1 MNQGVET
8 ESHRESSANDFAV
21 EFYLRF
27 WQFSFAFAGALEA
40 EIPEPSLQSFVPRS
54 ARSTLSTH
62 IKYAKKGVLKSP
74 TWKAN

>member
-8 ESHRESSANDFAV
+8 ESHRESSASDFAG
-21 EFYLRF
+21 EFYLRL
-27 WQFSFAFAGALEA
+27 WQCFFAFAGALEA
-40 EIPEPSLQSFVPRS
+40 EIPEPCLQSFVPQS
-54 ARSTLSTH
+54 ARSTLSAH